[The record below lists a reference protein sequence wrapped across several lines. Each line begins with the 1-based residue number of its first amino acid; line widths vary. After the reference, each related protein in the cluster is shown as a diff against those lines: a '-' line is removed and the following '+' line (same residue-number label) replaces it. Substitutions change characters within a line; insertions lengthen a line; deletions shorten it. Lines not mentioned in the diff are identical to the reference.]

1 MDPLGKDGFFM
12 TKILHLIRHGESEA
26 NRAGIYQ
33 GQSYDTP
40 LTPMGVKQAKAVAK
54 ILPGVKADVVYTS
67 PLQRTYETAE
77 EIRKVT
83 KLKLIVDDKLLEISH
98 GDWEG
103 KKPEDFSKKEK
114 TRLNKWR
121 RNPVGVQ
128 MPNGENV
135 DDVVKRCCFFVDELG
150 EGRYIVVAHDLV
162 IRVIASMALKH
173 SFKYLWKYHLD
184 NCGVTTVSFDP
195 YRLVS
200 LNQNFHLAGVK
211 SLLNRQ
217 AL

>member
-1 MDPLGKDGFFM
+1 M
-12 TKILHLIRHGESEA
+12 TKVLHLIRHGESEA

-33 GQSYDTP
+33 GQTYDTP
-40 LTPMGVKQAKAVAK
+40 LTKMGVRQAKAVAK
-54 ILPGVKADVVYTS
+54 ILPGVKADVIYTS
-67 PLQRTYETAE
+67 PLKRTYETAV
-77 EIRKVT
+77 EIKKVT
-83 KLKLIVDDKLLEISH
+83 DLKLKVEDKLLEISH

-103 KKPEDFSKKEK
+103 KKPEEFDEKEK
-114 TRLNKWR
+114 LLLKKWR

-128 MPNGENV
+128 MPNGENIN
-135 DDVVKRCCFFVDELG
+135 DVVKRCCYFIDELP

-162 IRVIASMALKH
+162 VRVIASMVLSH
-173 SFKYLWKYHLD
+173 DFKYLWKYYLD

-200 LNQNFHLAGVK
+200 LNQNFHLMGVK
-211 SLLNRQ
+211 SVLNRQ

>member
-1 MDPLGKDGFFM
+1 M

-26 NRAGIYQ
+26 NRAGVYQ

-40 LTPMGVKQAKAVAK
+40 LTKKGVKQAVAVAK

-67 PLQRTYETAE
+67 PLRRTYETAL
-77 EIRKVT
+77 EIQKTTRL
-83 KLKLIVDDKLLEISH
+83 KLKTNDNLLEISH
-98 GDWEG
+98 GKWEG
-103 KKPEDFSKKEK
+103 KKPEEFDKREK
-114 TRLNKWR
+114 ARLEKWR
-121 RNPVGVQ
+121 RNPVGIQ
-128 MPNGENV
+128 MPEGENI
-135 DDVVKRCCFFVDELG
+135 DDVVKRCCFFVDELKS
-150 EGRYIVVAHDLV
+150 GRYIVVAHDLV
-162 IRVIASMALKH
+162 IRVIASMALRH
-173 SFKYLWKYHLD
+173 DFKYLWKYHLD

-200 LNQNFHLAGVK
+200 LNQNFHLNGVR